1 VLTHRDVVT
10 QREGCVKLLLIVRHS
25 AACAQAVVDADGV
38 AVVVA
43 ALQAHPSGV
52 SVQQP
57 GCAALSSIT
66 HFGAACAQAVVD
78 AGGVA
83 AVVTALQAHP
93 SEVGVQGDT
102 IA

>member
-1 VLTHRDVVT
+1 M
-10 QREGCVKLLLIVRHS
+10 
-25 AACAQAVVDADGV
+25 DADGV

-43 ALQAHPSGV
+43 ALQAHPSEV

-57 GCAALSSIT
+57 GCAALFSIT